1 MVLRMLL
8 RQAAKWGYI
17 KQASL
22 PEVEVPR
29 VPANAR
35 PSFEASEFNH
45 LDRLS
50 LSRLADLKCNEHVR
64 RDRTIL
70 HCYIMIA
77 AFSGMRPTEIKN
89 LNWGDVLGYR
99 QLRDK
104 PIGERDV
111 TFRVRGK
118 GKHRTFVALE
128 AALPWLDLLWM
139 FWTKAMGSDPG
150 ETDPVFA
157 TPGGKRLGS
166 MKKSLQELLRS
177 TGLLTDH
184 RGMRRTSY
192 SFRHFYI
199 SQQLIAGVGIYALAR
214 NTGTSSDMIERFY
227 ADVRLEHITKELRPE
242 WQTSKLV
249 PTNDALS
256 SIPSFIS

>member
-1 MVLRMLL
+1 MGLH
-8 RQAAKWGYI
+8 
-17 KQASL
+17 QASL

-35 PSFEASEFNH
+35 PNFEASEFNN
-45 LDRLS
+45 LNQLS
-50 LSRLADLKCNEHVR
+50 LSRLTDLKCNERVR

-89 LNWGDVLGYR
+89 LNWSDVLGYR
-99 QLRDK
+99 LLRDG
-104 PIGERDV
+104 PIGERDI

-118 GKHRTFVALE
+118 DKHRTFVALE

-139 FWTKAMGSDPG
+139 FWTKAIGVDPG
-150 ETDPVFA
+150 DTDPVFA
-157 TPGGKRLGS
+157 TPNEKRLRS
-166 MKKSLQELLRS
+166 VKKSLQELLRS
-177 TGLLTDH
+177 AGLLTDH
-184 RGMRRTSY
+184 RGMRRTSN

-249 PTNDALS
+249 KSDPVPNG
-256 SIPSFIS
+256 PRQ